1 MTKLINNKINSQM
14 NIKHYIITTVLAL
27 MASASVVF
35 AQEKIILLN
44 EGNWQADNGRITYF
58 EDGAIVSNQWFREI
72 NGYKLG
78 DTPNDIIQIN
88 DNLIAIAIN
97 WSNIIQ
103 FITPEGKAVA
113 ATENVPNNRKLA
125 SDGRYVYVS
134 SYGHEC
140 ETINGMEYFDKGYV
154 AKIDIETFQVVA
166 ATEVGY
172 EPEGIAL
179 YKGHLFVA
187 NTGGYAFQEPHEYET
202 TVSILDAETMAVV
215 KEVDTEIINLYGK
228 MSQSGK
234 YLCINSP
241 GDYYDVM
248 PNSIIFDCEKALNG
262 DPHCFQVLP
271 YAATYNTTT
280 MDGCFFA
287 IGSRYSY
294 YTGEYTFNY
303 VTIDPEKVMQTN
315 GKEGVKD
322 ELPGTVKEDIQQMA
336 MPYGIYVNPYTGYIY
351 ATDAA
356 SFAEAGRLY
365 QWDPDGQFLCENK
378 VYINTAHF
386 LALPPDGHFPTGIT
400 NVNKKQK
407 SADRNIY
414 DLQGRKVKNP
424 QNGGLY
430 ISNGKKFIQ
439 K

>member
-1 MTKLINNKINSQM
+1 MMNKTLYILLFILLTCSQA
-14 NIKHYIITTVLAL
+14 N
-27 MASASVVF
+27 

-44 EGNWQADNGRITYF
+44 EGNWQADNGRMTFF
-58 EDGAIVSNQWFREI
+58 EDGVIVSNQWFREK

-88 DNLIAIAIN
+88 DNLIAVAIN

-103 FITPEGKAVA
+103 FITPEGIAVA
-113 ATENVPNNRKLA
+113 ATEDVPNNRKLA

-140 ETINGMEYFDKGYV
+140 NTVHGMDYFEKGFV
-154 AKIDIETFQVVA
+154 AKIDINTFEVVS
-166 ATEVGY
+166 TVEVGY
-172 EPEGIAL
+172 EPEGIA
-179 YKGHLFVA
+179 YYDGCLFVA

-202 TVSILDAETMAVV
+202 TVSIIDAETMTVV
-215 KEVDTEIINLYGK
+215 KEIDTGIINLYGK

-248 PNSIIFDCEKALNG
+248 PSSIIFDCDKALSG
-262 DPHCFQVLP
+262 ESPCFQVLP

-280 MDGCFFA
+280 IDGNFFA

-303 VTIDPEKVMQTN
+303 VTIDPKKVMQTK
-315 GKEGVKD
+315 GKEGVVD
-322 ELPGTVKEDIQQMA
+322 QLPGTVKEDIKKMA

-356 SFAEAGRLY
+356 SFAEAGKLY
-365 QWDPDGQFLCENK
+365 QWDPHGQFLSVNK

-386 LALPPDGHFPTGIT
+386 LALPPDGHFTGIT
-400 NVNKKQK
+400 NVTTQHVPTYHG
-407 SADRNIY
+407 IH
-414 DLQGRKVKNP
+414 DLQGRQVKTP
-424 QNGGLY
+424 RTGGLY
-430 ISNGKKFIQ
+430 IQNGRKFINN
-439 K
+439 